1 MNIFVGGIAY
11 ACTEENLRKEF
22 EAFGVVSK
30 VVILKDR
37 ITGIPRGFGFIDM
50 SAKLEAEA
58 AIKALNGKEFMGLV
72 LNVKEAQPK
81 SYSPFIP
88 GSSRGSGWGGNG
100 RGLRKRY

>member
-1 MNIFVGGIAY
+1 MNIFVGGVAY

-30 VVILKDR
+30 VAILKDR
-37 ITGIPRGFGFIDM
+37 ITGIPRGFGFVDM

-58 AIKALNGKEFMGLV
+58 AISALNGKEFMGLV

-81 SYSPFIP
+81 SYRPFIP
-88 GSSRGSGWGGNG
+88 GSSQGSDWGGNG
-100 RGLRKRY
+100 RATRKRF